1 MRRGNRAA
9 ALADLDRGLRESN
22 SGGKEGEEGMAERR
36 RVVVGDGK
44 DEAGGLVRR
53 RGGALWPAAQKEGI
67 GVGGETWD
75 WEDRGGV
82 NPWQAR
88 VGWVWSA
95 EWAQ

>member
-67 GVGGETWD
+67 GVGLT
-75 WEDRGGV
+75 RGR
-82 NPWQAR
+82 P
-88 VGWVWSA
+88 GWAGFGRPNGPSNT
-95 EWAQ
+95 QFYL